1 MTQWRLVCSLSID
14 YRRVTPPATGSTFA
28 RTCGHPH
35 RLSSDWG
42 AVVVR
47 SYYASFMNVGVYV
60 DGFNLYYG
68 ASRLFGNVATGWK
81 WIDLRQLGA
90 GFATRWAGSTVSRV
104 VYCTARVNDPDDP
117 PQTQRQ
123 QHYLRALHLSGS
135 VDVIE
140 EGYYAS
146 WAKESVLTNES
157 AGSKD
162 PSVFR
167 DPAGVESWSSNLR
180 LRRSSTDGTMLATVR
195 KREEKGSDVN
205 VASHLLNDVLTG
217 AVQAAIVIS
226 NDSDLALPLRIA
238 RDHVPVGLINPGTNY
253 LAGALSGKPSDGV
266 GGHWWTRLRPADLTA
281 AQMPNPV
288 NGVHKPVSW

>member
-1 MTQWRLVCSLSID
+1 MDI
-14 YRRVTPPATGSTFA
+14 
-28 RTCGHPH
+28 
-35 RLSSDWG
+35 
-42 AVVVR
+42 
-47 SYYASFMNVGVYV
+47 GVYV

-68 ASRLFGNVATGWK
+68 ASRVFGGINTGWK
-81 WIDLRQLGA
+81 WIDLRSLA
-90 GFATRWAGSTVSRV
+90 SGFAKRWPGGVVTRV

-123 QHYLRALHLSGS
+123 QHYLKALRRSGS

-146 WAKESVLTNES
+146 WAKESVMSVEQSGT
-157 AGSKD
+157 KD

-167 DPAGVESWSSNLR
+167 DPTAGESWSSNLR
-180 LRRSSTDGTMLATVR
+180 LRRSSSDGTMLATVR

-226 NDSDLALPLRIA
+226 NDSDLALPMRIA

-253 LAGALSGKPSDGV
+253 LAGALSGTPSDGV
-266 GGHWWTRLRPADLTA
+266 GGHWWARLRQADLLA
-281 AQMPNPV
+281 AQLPNPAG
-288 NGVHKPVSW
+288 GVHRPASW